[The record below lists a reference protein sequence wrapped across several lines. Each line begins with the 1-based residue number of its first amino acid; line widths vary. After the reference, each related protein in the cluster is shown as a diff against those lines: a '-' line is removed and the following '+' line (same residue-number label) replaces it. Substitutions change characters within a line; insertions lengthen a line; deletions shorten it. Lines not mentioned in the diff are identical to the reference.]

1 MQYSV
6 HAVAVRRV
14 VAALLSASLGAGFL
28 GCEEEAAGG
37 APTEQPD
44 VGAST
49 APTRDLG
56 PGPGAQTGGDPRP
69 ALDAAAPGPA
79 PVDTPDAAPPFDP
92 ANPSGLPCA
101 VTTVLTARC
110 TSCHAESPR
119 FGAPMPLVTLDD
131 LRAPSRDDPTRPVHD
146 LVIERMLDERR
157 TMPPPPQPPA
167 DEAEIAVLRAWVD
180 AGAPAGEACQGDDV
194 PPPPMDVGVDID
206 APLPPP
212 HEDCD
217 YVFELRA
224 HGVGVPDDETPYS
237 VPPLTD
243 LYVNFTFSVP
253 WTGSVHGLSFH
264 PIVDDER
271 VLHHMLLYS
280 HPVGGNLLN
289 GTIVPGIGAHPGESL
304 VAGWAPGGTPSIMPE
319 GVGMELPPGP
329 TGRFVLEVHYHN
341 EAGYLDA
348 LDRSGFRVCATS
360 KKREQTA
367 AVHLLGTELL
377 AMAGPGEFQFT
388 GVCHPWL
395 NLSGIFNREPV
406 TIVSSSPHL
415 HQRGRRLTTKIH
427 RVDGTTDILIDVPFD
442 WDNQIIHPTPATIY
456 PGDWLETT
464 CYYENDGGIATF
476 GVRTEDEMCQN
487 YILAYPVGALDTGGS
502 LILEA
507 HACML

>member
-14 VAALLSASLGAGFL
+14 VAALLSASLGAGSL

-224 HGVGVPDDETPYS
+224 HSVGVPDDETPYS

-341 EAGYLDA
+341 DAGYLDA

>member
-1 MQYSV
+1 MDPST
-6 HAVAVRRV
+6 ALEDTMKPLLII
-14 VAALLSASLGAGFL
+14 ALLCV
-28 GCEEEAAGG
+28 GCGTAEETEPAEDAGG
-37 APTEQPD
+37 AFQPPPTATFDTGPSFGSPPD
-44 VGAST
+44 KDGGAP
-49 APTRDLG
+49 AG
-56 PGPGAQTGGDPRP
+56 GGPGAPQD
-69 ALDAAAPGPA
+69 GP
-79 PVDTPDAAPPFDP
+79 DGPDAAPPSVLDP
-92 ANPSGLPCA
+92 DNPSGLPCA
-101 VTTVLTARC
+101 VSTVLTARC

-119 FGAPMPLVTLDD
+119 FAAPMPLVTLDD

-146 LVIERMLDERR
+146 LVIDRMLDEWRP
-157 TMPPPPQPPA
+157 MPPPPQPPA

-341 EAGYLDA
+341 DAGYLDA

-464 CYYENDGGIATF
+464 CYYENEGGIATF
-476 GVRTEDEMCQN
+476 GIRTEDEMCQN

>member
-1 MQYSV
+1 MQFSV
-6 HAVAVRRV
+6 HAVAIRRLIA
-14 VAALLSASLGAGFL
+14 VALSGTLSAGLV
-28 GCEEEAAGG
+28 GCEEDVAGG
-37 APTEQPD
+37 APSAQPGAGFPTPPVVD
-44 VGAST
+44 V
-49 APTRDLG
+49 G
-56 PGPGAQTGGDPRP
+56 PGPGAQTGRNPSP
-69 ALDAAAPGPA
+69 PLDAATPEPIEPADAPES
-79 PVDTPDAAPPFDP
+79 DP
-92 ANPSGLPCA
+92 AGPSGLPCA
-101 VTTVLTARC
+101 VSTVLAARC
-110 TSCHAESPR
+110 TGCHAESPR
-119 FGAPMPLVTLDD
+119 FGAPMPLLTLAD
-131 LRAPSRDDPTRPVHD
+131 LRAPSLSDPSRPVHD
-146 LVIERMLDERR
+146 LVVERMLNERR
-157 TMPPPPQPPA
+157 PMPPPPQPPA
-167 DEAEIAVLRAWVD
+167 DEAEIAVIRDWVD
-180 AGAPAGEACQGDDV
+180 AGAPAGGACLGEDV
-194 PPPPMDVGVDID
+194 PPPPPDVGLDID

-224 HGVGVPDDETPYS
+224 HGVGVANDETPYS

-243 LYVNFTFSVP
+243 LYVNFTFNVP

-289 GTIVPGIGAHPGESL
+289 GTVVPGIGAHPGESL
-304 VAGWAPGGTPSIMPE
+304 VAGWAPGGTPSIMPD

-329 TGRFVLEVHYHN
+329 TGRFILEVHYHN

-360 KKREQTA
+360 RKREQTA

-377 AMAGPGEFQFT
+377 AMAGPGEFRFT
-388 GVCHPWL
+388 GLCHPWL

-415 HQRGRRLTTKIH
+415 HQRGRHLTTKIH
-427 RVDGTTDILIDVPFD
+427 RRDGSTDILIDVPFD

-464 CYYENDGGIATF
+464 CTYENEGGIAVF
-476 GVRTEDEMCQN
+476 GIRTEDEMCQN
-487 YILAYPVGALDTGGS
+487 YVLAYPVGALDTGGS

>member
-341 EAGYLDA
+341 DAGYLDA